1 MAENEQIL
9 KAKESIIAAG
19 KTMVKTA
26 MTVGT
31 WGNLSCRIDEGTLA
45 ITPSGMPYEN
55 LKPENVVVTDLEG
68 NIIDSDLSPSSE
80 LALHIAIYKEFPE
93 AGAVVHTHSTYASVL
108 AVCRKTLP
116 PIIED
121 LAQITGGTVRC
132 SKYAFPGT
140 EELGRNVLVAM
151 EGHRRAAIIA
161 NHGAVAWGST
171 MKEALIAAEVLEK
184 AAKIYC
190 IASRMGTAF
199 PVDDEDVAAMHK
211 FYLEKYSKLQNL
223 E

>member
-1 MAENEQIL
+1 MPEKEQML
-9 KAKESIIAAG
+9 TAKNIIIEGAQ
-19 KTMVKTA
+19 TMVKSS

-31 WGNLSCRIDEGTLA
+31 WGNLSCRIDDENLA
-45 ITPSGMPYEN
+45 ITPSGIPYEN
-55 LKPENVVVTDLEG
+55 LRPENVVVTDLEG
-68 NIIDSDLSPSSE
+68 NVIDSEFAPSTE

-93 AGAVVHTHSTYASVL
+93 AGAIVHTHSTYASVL

-116 PIIED
+116 PIVED

-132 SKYAFPGT
+132 SRYAFPGT
-140 EELGRNVLVAM
+140 EELGKNVVAAM
-151 EGHRRAAIIA
+151 DGHRRAAIIA

-190 IASRMGTAF
+190 IASRIGTAF
-199 PVDDEDVAAMHK
+199 PVNDDEVAAMHK
-211 FYLEKYSKLQNL
+211 FYLEKYSKRQNMK
-223 E
+223 